1 MRQATT
7 HLVRSGFS
15 LLEVLITVVIMG
27 ISGALIVPHLADR
40 GGLEVQAA
48 VQQLVSDVSWAQCDA
63 VASQQYRRLHFY
75 DDGRGW
81 CLVDVTEATFADPCD
96 EATAQYADDPWRTR
110 RGGGEFIVDFV
121 ADERFADVAVS
132 AVSVPSGG
140 RHITFDRLGGTVDA
154 PGFGAGAMSI
164 ELSDGEV
171 TWRVNLAPVTG
182 RMSVE
187 KVS

>member
-1 MRQATT
+1 MYPAN
-7 HLVRSGFS
+7 HLIRRGFS

-75 DDGRGW
+75 ADGRGW
-81 CLVDVTEATFADPCD
+81 CLIDVTDSSFADPFD
-96 EATAQYADDPWRTR
+96 EATAQYSDDPWKTR
-110 RGGGEFIVDFV
+110 RGGGDFIVDFV
-121 ADERFADVAVS
+121 ADERFTEVAVS
-132 AVSVPSGG
+132 AVSVASGG
-140 RHITFDRLGGTVDA
+140 RDVTFDRLGGTVSA
-154 PGFGAGAMSI
+154 PGLGAGAVSI
-164 ELSDGEV
+164 ELSDGDV
-171 TWRVNLAPVTG
+171 IWRVNLAPVTG